1 MVAAPPKAAPP
12 QPIAQ
17 PPRGELS
24 SVLLQGISWETYQ
37 SLVQEL
43 ESQPN
48 KRLTYDNGLLEIFMP
63 LPPHESYK
71 RWTGRFV
78 ETLTEELDIEIRSLS
93 ASTWSRKDLAKGLEA
108 DECYYIQNES
118 AIRGKM
124 SIDLTIDPPPDLAI
138 ELRSAN
144 ATEIDITSPSLPRLP
159 IYHALG
165 IPEVW
170 RFDGTKMHILV
181 LINGKYEEVVTS
193 IALPIVTPEILQT
206 WLTQAT
212 TMGETTWA
220 KALRRWICET
230 IVIG

>member
-1 MVAAPPKAAPP
+1 MVAAPPQVPLQQANPP

-124 SIDLTIDPPPDLAI
+124 AIDLTIDPPPDLAI
-138 ELRSAN
+138 
-144 ATEIDITSPSLPRLP
+144 EIDITSPSLPRLP

-181 LINGKYEEVVTS
+181 LVNGKYEEVVTS

-220 KALRRWICET
+220 KALRRWIRET

>member
-1 MVAAPPKAAPP
+1 MVAAPPKGPLQQGTPP

-17 PPRGELS
+17 PPRGESS

-48 KRLTYDNGLLEIFMP
+48 KRLSYDNGLLEIFMP

-118 AIRGKM
+118 TIRGKM
-124 SIDLTIDPPPDLAI
+124 AIDLTLDPPPDLAI
-138 ELRSAN
+138 E
-144 ATEIDITSPSLPRLP
+144 IDITNPALPRLP
-159 IYHALG
+159 IYRALG

-181 LINGKYEEVVTS
+181 LINGKYEEVVAS

-220 KALRRWICET
+220 KALRRWIRET